1 MTTTWNN
8 NDDDSDEDGD
18 KTINKHMTTTMMM
31 KMTNTMTTMTMD
43 DDDVDADHY
52 DYIQV
57 LNAIKQTTSLRE
69 AFSVADHEVSWCSDP
84 ANNKHNS
91 KHNQHCRTLSS
102 IGFFL

>member
-1 MTTTWNN
+1 
-8 NDDDSDEDGD
+8 
-18 KTINKHMTTTMMM
+18 MTTTMMM

-69 AFSVADHEVSWCSDP
+69 AFSVADHEVS
-84 ANNKHNS
+84 
-91 KHNQHCRTLSS
+91 
-102 IGFFL
+102 